1 MASHINGPL
10 YWEQLG
16 KSGRPIVFVH
26 PNPLDHSCWLYQ
38 MDHFSTWYRC
48 ISVDLPGYGKS
59 PTAQPGLTIADM
71 AEACWEVMDD
81 AARGEPAILVG
92 ESVGWHIVMH
102 MANQRPDQSLA
113 IILSGCAY
121 RTADANAR
129 QSGESNSIQ
138 AFSEQ
143 GMSVREPRILRLYG
157 PDSRQTDLAHY
168 FAQILVERN
177 PWADATSIAE
187 IFRALGPYPR
197 DPDWLFEGATAPALI
212 ITGSEDG
219 SHDGAFLLQERIRGC
234 ELVTI
239 EGAGHACNM
248 ERPWEWDAHALRF
261 LAKHDLFE
269 GEVSLTGAARST

>member
-16 KSGRPIVFVH
+16 KSGRPILFVH

-81 AARGEPAILVG
+81 AARGESAIVVG

-102 MANQRPDQSLA
+102 MANQRSEQTLA

-121 RTADANAR
+121 RTADTRASR
-129 QSGESNSIQ
+129 GTDSIQ

-143 GMSVREPRILRLYG
+143 GLSVRQPRILGLYS
-157 PDSRQTDLAHY
+157 PTFRETELARY

-177 PWADATSIAE
+177 QWADADSIAE

-197 DPDWLFEGATAPALI
+197 DPDWLFEGARAPALI
-212 ITGSEDG
+212 LTGSEDG
-219 SHDGAFLLQERIRGC
+219 SHDGAFALQERIQGC
-234 ELVTI
+234 ELITI

-261 LAKHDLFE
+261 LANHGLFD
-269 GEVSLTGAARST
+269 GEVQSTGALAKG